1 MIERQRENVRAA
13 QVQNVN
19 PEFIVGQS
27 RRHDQRNW
35 HGFVCKP
42 VQGSLPV
49 PIRQLSVAQN
59 DTSLQV
65 VQRRAKAVERFRKNK
80 VPLRVANN
88 L

>member
-1 MIERQRENVRAA
+1 MIERQRENVRAT
-13 QVQNVN
+13 QVQNFS

-35 HGFVCKP
+35 HGFVRKL
-42 VQGSLPV
+42 VQGNLPV
-49 PIRQLSVAQN
+49 PIRQLSVTHN

-65 VQRRAKAVERFRKNK
+65 VQSRAGAVERFRNSK
-80 VPLRVANN
+80 VPLRVAEN